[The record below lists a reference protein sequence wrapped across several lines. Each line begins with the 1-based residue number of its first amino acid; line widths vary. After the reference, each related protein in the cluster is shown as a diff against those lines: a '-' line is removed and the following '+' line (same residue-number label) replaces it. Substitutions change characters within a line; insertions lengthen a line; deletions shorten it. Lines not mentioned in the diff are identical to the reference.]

1 MGVFPTAFAA
11 QGLAAAGI
19 VVLQIQDCPSTNNP
33 QEGPCNVA
41 SYEAAVRKLVADGLV
56 DPDRV
61 GIVGFS
67 RSCYYVLEALTTSE
81 LHYKAASITDGVDE
95 GYYSY
100 LTFIGNSTRDTAD
113 SDAVIGA
120 PPIGEGLRL
129 WLKRSPEFNMD
140 KVYTPLQVVAS
151 DRFSLLT
158 MWGAYAAL
166 RIRNKPV
173 DLIMLRGGTHIMT
186 NPAERL
192 ASQTGTIDWMRYW
205 LQNYEDPDPAKA
217 KQYARW
223 GELRKLQEADRP
235 QQAKESGAAPLA
247 H

>member
-1 MGVFPTAFAA
+1 
-11 QGLAAAGI
+11 
-19 VVLQIQDCPSTNNP
+19 
-33 QEGPCNVA
+33 
-41 SYEAAVRKLVADGLV
+41 VRKLAVDGLV

-81 LHYKAASITDGVDE
+81 LRYKAASITDGVDE

-100 LTFIGNSTRDTAD
+100 LTFTRNGNDNAD

-120 PPIGEGLRL
+120 PPIGEGLQL

-140 KVYTPLQVVAS
+140 KVTAPLQVVAS
-151 DRFSLLT
+151 DRFSLLV
-158 MWGAYAAL
+158 MWGSYAAL

-173 DLIMLRGGTHIMT
+173 DLIMLHGGTHVMR

-192 ASQTGTIDWMRYW
+192 ASQIGTIDWMRYW
-205 LQNYEDPDPAKA
+205 LQNYEDPDPTKA

-223 GELRKLQEADRP
+223 EELRKLQEAERP
-235 QQAKESGAAPLA
+235 KHAKESGGPPLSR
-247 H
+247 